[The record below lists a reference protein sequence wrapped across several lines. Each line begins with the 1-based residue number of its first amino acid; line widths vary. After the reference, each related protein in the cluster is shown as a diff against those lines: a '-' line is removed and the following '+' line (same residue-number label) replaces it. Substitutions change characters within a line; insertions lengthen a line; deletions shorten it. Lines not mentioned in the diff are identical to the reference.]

1 MQDKNFKGIFNAY
14 NTYHNEDRFI
24 YCGDLYE
31 VVIKDNRSVSMEWP
45 ENNPHYKQIPNDM
58 KETDEK
64 TIYDLKQAKYNLE
77 KEIGNCVL
85 KFEQEY
91 RVTVDSIGLNSIMAF
106 GVGAVTVNINVEI
119 KL

>member
-64 TIYDLKQAKYNLE
+64 TIYDLKQAKYRMEKAIQKAILE
-77 KEIGNCVL
+77 
-85 KFEQEY
+85 FQENY
-91 RVTVDSIGLNSIMAF
+91 GL
-106 GVGAVTVNINVEI
+106 TVNAVHLDNAFRGIGIPFSTNI
-119 KL
+119 IADISL